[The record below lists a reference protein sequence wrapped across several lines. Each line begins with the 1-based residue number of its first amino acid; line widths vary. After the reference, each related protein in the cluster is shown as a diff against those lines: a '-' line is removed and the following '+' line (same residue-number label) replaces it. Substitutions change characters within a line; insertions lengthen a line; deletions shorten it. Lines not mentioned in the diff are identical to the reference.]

1 MKNLVMF
8 FLFIHP
14 KLSTK
19 ERVFPTIGGHSCNFI
34 FDELLDSMLHDVL
47 DSQQC
52 VKKLNN

>member
-1 MKNLVMF
+1 MKNLIMF

-14 KLSTK
+14 NLSTK
-19 ERVFPTIGGHSCNFI
+19 ERVFPTIGGHSYNTI
-34 FDELLDSMLHDVL
+34 FDELLDSMLHNVL